1 MIIIIIFV
9 IYIMIRVKPGETEIF
24 GETMRVTKEKAAEH
38 RERMLYAASRLFR
51 ERGFDGVG
59 IPEIAHAA
67 DLTHGAFYTHFKSKD
82 ALCAEALG
90 CAIDQKLEPLA
101 RAGAGPGALKM
112 FVNYYLSEPQVT
124 RFGEGCPIAGLGGET
139 ARQPKAVRSAFERAL
154 KRFVGAV
161 APLVRGR
168 MAQRSH
174 EPLATVAMLVGGVVL
189 ARAVADETYRSEIL
203 DAVRHAALDSAE

>member
-1 MIIIIIFV
+1 
-9 IYIMIRVKPGETEIF
+9 
-24 GETMRVTKEKAAEH
+24 MRVTKEKAAEH

-59 IPEIAHAA
+59 IPEIARAA

-161 APLVRGR
+161 APLFSAKAAKREH
-168 MAQRSH
+168 QKT
-174 EPLATVAMLVGGVVL
+174 LAAIAMLVGGVIL
-189 ARAVADETYRSEIL
+189 ARAVEDDAYRSEIL
-203 DAVRHAALDSAE
+203 DAVRHAALDAAE